1 MSNQPAQ
8 PHPPEFI
15 LPPGLEAS
23 YTNLAR
29 IMHTPAE
36 LIFDFAAM
44 LPGETAPKVVAR
56 LVMSP
61 VAAKLFHRALGEN
74 LSRYESVFGVIN
86 MPGDPNLASDL
97 FRSIQPPGPPK
108 A

>member
-1 MSNQPAQ
+1 MTNQP
-8 PHPPEFI
+8 PHPPDFI
-15 LPPGLEAS
+15 LPPDLSAAYS
-23 YTNLAR
+23 NLAR

-44 LPGETAPKVVAR
+44 LPGEPGPRVVSR
-56 LVMSP
+56 LIMTP
-61 VAAKLFHRALGEN
+61 IAAKLFYRALGEN
-74 LSRYESVFGVIN
+74 LSRYEAVFGEIPL
-86 MPGDPNLASDL
+86 PGGPDLANDL

>member
-1 MSNQPAQ
+1 MSNQP
-8 PHPPEFI
+8 PHPPDFI
-15 LPPGLEAS
+15 LPPDLEAA

-29 IMHTPAE
+29 IMHTPTE

-44 LPGETAPKVVAR
+44 LPGEPGCKVVAR

-61 VAAKLFHRALGEN
+61 VAARLFYRALGEN
-74 LSRYESVFGVIN
+74 LSRYESVFGQIN
-86 MPGDPNLASDL
+86 LPGDSALASDL
-97 FRSIQPPGPPK
+97 FNSIQPPGPPK

>member
-1 MSNQPAQ
+1 MTNQPSY
-8 PHPPEFI
+8 PPDFVM
-15 LPPGLEAS
+15 PPDLEPA

-44 LPGETAPKVVAR
+44 LPGEPGPKVVAR

-61 VAAKLFHRALGEN
+61 VAAKLFLRALTEN
-74 LSRYESVFGVIN
+74 LSRFESTFGEIRL
-86 MPGDPNLASDL
+86 PGDPNLANDL
-97 FRSIQPPGPPK
+97 FRTIQPPPGPPK
-108 A
+108 V

>member
-1 MSNQPAQ
+1 MSNQP
-8 PHPPEFI
+8 PHPPEFVV
-15 LPPGLEAS
+15 PPDLEAA
-23 YTNLAR
+23 YTNIAR

-36 LIFDFAAM
+36 LIFDFAAL
-44 LPGETAPKVVAR
+44 LPGAGGPKVVSR

-61 VAAKLFHRALGEN
+61 VAAKLFYRALGEN
-74 LSRYESVFGVIN
+74 LSRYESVFGEIAT
-86 MPGDPNLASDL
+86 PGDPNLAGDL

>member
-1 MSNQPAQ
+1 MSSQS
-8 PHPPEFI
+8 PHPPDFV
-15 LPPGLEAS
+15 LPPDLEPA

-44 LPGETAPKVVAR
+44 LPGEAGPKVVAR

-61 VAAKLFHRALGEN
+61 VAAKLFYRALGEN
-74 LSRYESVFGVIN
+74 LNRYESVFGAIN
-86 MPGDPNLASDL
+86 LPGDPNLAGDL

>member
-1 MSNQPAQ
+1 MTNQP
-8 PHPPEFI
+8 PHPPDFI
-15 LPPGLEAS
+15 MPPDLAAA

-36 LIFDFAAM
+36 LIFDFAAL
-44 LPGETAPKVVAR
+44 LPGEAGPRVVSR

-61 VAAKLFHRALGEN
+61 IAAKLFYRALGEN
-74 LSRYESVFGVIN
+74 LSRFEAVFGEIN
-86 MPGDPNLASDL
+86 LPGNSDLASDL